1 MVVKSFG
8 KKVKVG
14 SQQQGG
20 LFLMQQIKHKVKWGI
35 VVIICIALLVI
46 LISNSI
52 KEAKEN
58 RKETN
63 CSFISMLSDIII
75 DILEW
80 DQLIF
85 ICIIG
90 IIFGLVSIV
99 F

>member
-20 LFLMQQIKHKVKWGI
+20 LFLMQQIRHKVKWGI

-63 CSFISMLSDIII
+63 CSFIRMLDDIIN
-75 DILEW
+75 DILDW
-80 DQLIF
+80 YQLIF

-90 IIFGLVSIV
+90 IILGLVSIV